1 VLHSSSLHSHPAT
14 PCPAVSALHVSS
26 CALADGAMR
35 LRFQLEGEMHAL
47 RIPGAAEAGF
57 ADELWQHTCFE
68 AFIAMAGSP
77 AYREFNFSPS
87 GEWAAYAF
95 TDYRQRD
102 MSWTPAA
109 APRMHLRA
117 TPESLD
123 LEVTLPAALLCSP
136 CGPLDI
142 SLTAVIETSGL
153 TLSYWALAHPGER
166 PDFHQRA
173 AFTLR
178 LAPHTDLP

>member
-1 VLHSSSLHSHPAT
+1 
-14 PCPAVSALHVSS
+14 
-26 CALADGAMR
+26 MR
-35 LRFQLEGEMHAL
+35 LRFQLEGEMNAL
-47 RIPGAAEAGF
+47 RIPEEAEAGF
-57 ADELWQHTCFE
+57 TDGLWQHTCFE
-68 AFIAMAGSP
+68 AFIATADSP

-87 GEWAAYAF
+87 GQWAAYAF

-102 MSWTPAA
+102 LSWTPSA
-109 APRMHLRA
+109 APHMQLRLM
-117 TPESLD
+117 PETLD
-123 LEVTLPAALLCSP
+123 LEVTLPAALLFAPSR
-136 CGPLDI
+136 PLDI
-142 SLTAVIETSGL
+142 GLTAVIETSGL